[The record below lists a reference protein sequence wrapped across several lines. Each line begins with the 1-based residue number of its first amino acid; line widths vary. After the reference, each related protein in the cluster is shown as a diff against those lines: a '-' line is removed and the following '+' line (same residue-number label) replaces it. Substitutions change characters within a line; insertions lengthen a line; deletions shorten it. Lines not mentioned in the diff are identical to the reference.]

1 MENKFNINDLELLIK
16 SFKYCYFLEGDDK
29 THKRLD
35 DSLELLKEIKKIV
48 VKQTEPQDVYTLN
61 YYVGGT
67 PGDSYNF
74 GVFTTYEKAKEK
86 FNKVVN
92 DYELKSEDNETLED
106 REGYLYWDNGGD
118 FWGVLEIEKT
128 ELKK

>member
-1 MENKFNINDLELLIK
+1 MEKQFNINDLELLLK
-16 SFKYCYFLEGDDK
+16 GFKLSYFLKEDNK
-29 THKRLD
+29 TQTRLD
-35 DSLELLKEIKKIV
+35 NSLELLSKIKKIV

-118 FWGVLEIEKT
+118 FWGVLEISKT